1 MRIKEIL
8 GEDNLK
14 RIKNLPGTYKKLC
27 EAEKEEGLLENWK
40 KLLEKKKFFVP
51 YNVGL
56 LNDEVL
62 KRISLDELMRIDD
75 LMASRISEVKTV
87 EQLEILARLYSFSEI
102 KEMSDNYFKGQLE
115 YVQYLEQEKCLEYL
129 NQPRIFDFVKE
140 TIKQNRPYEGYFAE
154 TLPKVEKFITIAKF
168 LPTIGVVEKYPADQI
183 EKFNKK
189 IWFSLARNAL
199 YNQNE
204 DAKRALV
211 EAALVFGVFEH
222 DEKVNERIGL
232 LQKFATY
239 IPKEIIFSTDEIKIL
254 DTGKEILKYFDVVE
268 SQDISKKY
276 FFSTEK
282 LQDPKIRELIDVENL
297 DLPQELTEEEME
309 KLLAEEY
316 ITPEYKK
323 IADYIIKRA
332 YVVDEEKEYK
342 VVLKKDLQTLRNQN
356 KEEVKKLEQAL
367 KGKPNDEELKQ
378 KIKEKNQK
386 FLN

>member
-140 TIKQNRPYEGYFAE
+140 TIKQNRPY
-154 TLPKVEKFITIAKF
+154 
-168 LPTIGVVEKYPADQI
+168 
-183 EKFNKK
+183 
-189 IWFSLARNAL
+189 
-199 YNQNE
+199 
-204 DAKRALV
+204 
-211 EAALVFGVFEH
+211 
-222 DEKVNERIGL
+222 
-232 LQKFATY
+232 
-239 IPKEIIFSTDEIKIL
+239 
-254 DTGKEILKYFDVVE
+254 
-268 SQDISKKY
+268 
-276 FFSTEK
+276 
-282 LQDPKIRELIDVENL
+282 
-297 DLPQELTEEEME
+297 
-309 KLLAEEY
+309 
-316 ITPEYKK
+316 
-323 IADYIIKRA
+323 
-332 YVVDEEKEYK
+332 
-342 VVLKKDLQTLRNQN
+342 
-356 KEEVKKLEQAL
+356 
-367 KGKPNDEELKQ
+367 
-378 KIKEKNQK
+378 
-386 FLN
+386 